1 MFKVAKIL
9 DIDYIISKSIGVIY
23 FSPVKSVYNDALF
36 HPLLQTN
43 LKRYFAICNENHAQN
58 HAQNHA
64 KNHAHHS
71 GLQDCTQIF
80 RKFSRG
86 CSCHRIHTGSCILM
100 VTYIWTSLLQL
111 QSLCSQVTAYNVP
124 LVTVMHQQYH
134 IWALISVIVLY
145 LVYSLLNAQK
155 SSLGMFQT
163 AQSCASNLE
172 ACLNATSSCKMI
184 RQTFENI
191 QNYKLPKFN
200 QGVSTTVLV
209 N

>member
-80 RKFSRG
+80 LENFLG
-86 CSCHRIHTGSCILM
+86 GAAATEYILGP
-100 VTYIWTSLLQL
+100 V
-111 QSLCSQVTAYNVP
+111 
-124 LVTVMHQQYH
+124 
-134 IWALISVIVLY
+134 Y
-145 LVYSLLNAQK
+145 LW
-155 SSLGMFQT
+155 
-163 AQSCASNLE
+163 
-172 ACLNATSSCKMI
+172 
-184 RQTFENI
+184 
-191 QNYKLPKFN
+191 
-200 QGVSTTVLV
+200 
-209 N
+209 